1 MEDIII
7 LETIERY
14 LCGEMTS
21 GEKIYFEDMCKKNP
35 GIDQMVVEHKFFLR
49 ELDKFGKLVSYKQ
62 SLNEVQGKLTDEGV
76 ISRSSLSRRARVA
89 YMWKKYKRIAAV
101 AASIAGIVSILTVVL
116 ASIYNDNKSNKEII
130 LLSNDIKTLKE
141 GQKATAKELN
151 EVKNE
156 VKIKIDPK
164 ATFISG
170 GTGFLIDGNGYL
182 ITNAHVLKGRTIIA
196 TNDKGQQFLAK
207 LCTKDPDRDIAVL
220 KIEDKDFKPLSS
232 LPYRINKTVNLAEPI
247 YTMGYPKDEIVYSEG
262 YLSSET
268 GNKSDTLTYQIAIA
282 ADHGNSGGP
291 VLNKNGDII
300 GILTD
305 KLEGGAVFALK
316 SLYIFKTVEK
326 LKKDIAYSNIR
337 LASTNSIKGLIR
349 EQQVKKVNNCV
360 FLIKSYD

>member
-14 LCGEMTS
+14 LSGEMTAQ
-21 GEKIYFEDMCKKNP
+21 EKIYFEDMCKKNP

-76 ISRSSLSRRARVA
+76 ISRSSLTRRARVA

-101 AASIAGIVSILTVVL
+101 AAAIAGIVSILTVVL
-116 ASIYNDNKSNKEII
+116 ASIYNNNKTNKDYT
-130 LLSNDIKTLKE
+130 LLSNEINTLKE
-141 GQKATAKELN
+141 GQKTTVKKLN
-151 EVKNE
+151 EVE
-156 VKIKIDPK
+156 IKIDPK

-207 LCTKDPDRDIAVL
+207 LCMKDPDRDIAVL
-220 KIEDKDFKPLSS
+220 KIEDKDFKPFAS
-232 LPYRINKTVNLAEPI
+232 LPYRINKSVNLAEPI

-268 GNKSDTLTYQIAIA
+268 GIKSDTLTYQISIA

-300 GILTD
+300 GILTEKSD
-305 KLEGGAVFALK
+305 GGAVFALK

-326 LKKDIAYSNIR
+326 LKKDSAYSDIR
-337 LASTNSIKGLIR
+337 LTATSSIKGLIR

>member
-14 LCGEMTS
+14 LSGEMTAQ
-21 GEKIYFEDMCKKNP
+21 EKIYFEDMCKKNP

-76 ISRSSLSRRARVA
+76 ISRSSLTRRARVA

-101 AASIAGIVSILTVVL
+101 AAAIAGIVSILTVVL
-116 ASIYNDNKSNKEII
+116 ASIYNNNKTNKDYT
-130 LLSNDIKTLKE
+130 LLSNEINTLKE
-141 GQKATAKELN
+141 GQKTTVKKLN
-151 EVKNE
+151 EVE
-156 VKIKIDPK
+156 IKIDPK

-207 LCTKDPDRDIAVL
+207 LCMKDPDRDIAVL
-220 KIEDKDFKPLSS
+220 KIEDKDFKPFAS
-232 LPYRINKTVNLAEPI
+232 LPYRINKSVNLAEPI

-268 GNKSDTLTYQIAIA
+268 GIKSDTLTYQISIA

-300 GILTD
+300 GILTEKSD
-305 KLEGGAVFALK
+305 GGAVFALK

-326 LKKDIAYSNIR
+326 LKKDSAYSDIR
-337 LASTNSIKGLIR
+337 LTATNSIKGLIR

>member
-14 LCGEMTS
+14 LSGEMTAQ
-21 GEKIYFEDMCKKNP
+21 EKIYFEDMCKKNP

-76 ISRSSLSRRARVA
+76 ISRSSLTRRARVA

-101 AASIAGIVSILTVVL
+101 AAAIAGIVSILTVVL
-116 ASIYNDNKSNKEII
+116 ASIYNNNKTNKDYT
-130 LLSNDIKTLKE
+130 LLSNEINTLKE
-141 GQKATAKELN
+141 GQKTTVKKLN
-151 EVKNE
+151 EVE
-156 VKIKIDPK
+156 IKIDPK

-207 LCTKDPDRDIAVL
+207 LCMKDPDRDIAVL
-220 KIEDKDFKPLSS
+220 KIEDKDFKPFAS
-232 LPYRINKTVNLAEPI
+232 LPYRINKSVNLAEPI

-268 GNKSDTLTYQIAIA
+268 GIKSDTLTYQISIA

-300 GILTD
+300 GILTE
-305 KLEGGAVFALK
+305 KSNGGAVFALK

-326 LKKDIAYSNIR
+326 LKKDSAYSDIR
-337 LASTNSIKGLIR
+337 LTATNSIKGLIR